1 MSRQNFPA
9 ALGFAMPAE
18 WEPHART
25 LMAWPSRLSLWG
37 SAERM
42 GRAKGAYARVAQAI
56 SAFEPVAML
65 ARPQDAREAERV
77 CGREVEIMGVP
88 LDDSWVRDT
97 GPIFV
102 ARMRNGLREIA
113 GTDWR
118 FNGWGGKYPDFAED
132 DRIPERVLEKWGVR
146 RLEAPLVLEGGSIA
160 VDGEGTLYTNEECL
174 LNPNR
179 NPAHA
184 RADIERVLAGY
195 LGVRRIVWMP
205 WGLEDDETDGHIDN
219 VAALA
224 GPARVLLNWTE
235 DANDP
240 NATRMNANKVALLAA
255 RDAQGRAI
263 EVIEMPQP
271 SLEMAWNGHR
281 LPLSH
286 LNFYVVNGAVIAPS
300 FDGPLDGEAK
310 RILCA
315 AFKGRE
321 IVQVPARDIVVGGGG
336 IHCITQQVPAGIA
349 AALEGLE

>member
-1 MSRQNFPA
+1 
-9 ALGFAMPAE
+9 MPAE

-25 LMAWPSRLSLWG
+25 LMAWPCRSALWETQ
-37 SAERM
+37 ERM
-42 GRAKGAYARVAQAI
+42 GRARMAYAQVARAI
-56 SAFEPVAML
+56 ATFEPVTML
-65 ARPQDAREAERV
+65 ARPQDAKEAERL
-77 CGREVEIMGVP
+77 CGKAVEILSVP

-102 ARMRNGLREIA
+102 ARMRNGVREIA

-118 FNGWGGKYPDFAED
+118 FNGWGGKYPDYAED
-132 DRIPERVLEKWGVR
+132 DRIPERVLAKWGVR

-179 NPAHA
+179 NPGLS
-184 RADIERVLAGY
+184 RADIEQVLGDY

-219 VAALA
+219 AAALA
-224 GPARVLLNWTE
+224 GPARVLLNWTRE
-235 DANDP
+235 LDDAN
-240 NATRMNANKVALLAA
+240 AARMNANKIALLAA
-255 RDAQGRAI
+255 RDARDRAI
-263 EVIEMPQP
+263 EVIEVPQP

-281 LPLSH
+281 LPLSY

-300 FDGPLDGEAK
+300 FDDPLDGEAK
-310 RILCA
+310 RILSA

-321 IVQVPARDIVVGGGG
+321 IVQVLARDIVVGGGG
-336 IHCITQQVPAGIA
+336 IHCITQQVPAGA
-349 AALEGLE
+349 PAKLEGSE